1 MFETG
6 TQVKFEANLNEKV
19 KNTDCIHRSESN
31 YQIYC
36 DLRDLTD
43 TNQVLCKMLIIQESK
58 FFLE

>member
-31 YQIYC
+31 YQINC

-43 TNQVLCKMLIIQESK
+43 TKVLCKMLIIQESK